1 MSMLGGFTPN
11 LLYMVSRAAGKN
23 ILALSIIVI
32 MLVLRNT
39 ITFLR
44 NHGFVKY
51 LPLDN
56 NIYIH
61 KIVGCLIFFLG
72 MIHSACHFTNFAVNI
87 QPDPVKYLQLTY
99 KYWVKHFGEGNVFN
113 QYHFPPG
120 CDFAADPEDC
130 PEESL
135 SIPDGVHQDVIYNGG
150 NFTCQVGLFGSYSS
164 LPPYLLYARIK
175 NTVFKWSLRCDIKAL
190 AQLSAQSGILADFER
205 GRMTC

>member
-1 MSMLGGFTPN
+1 MI
-11 LLYMVSRAAGKN
+11 Y
-23 ILALSIIVI
+23 I
-32 MLVLRNT
+32 
-39 ITFLR
+39 
-44 NHGFVKY
+44 
-51 LPLDN
+51 LDN

-175 NTVFKWSLRCDIKAL
+175 NTVFKWPLRCDIKAL
-190 AQLSAQSGILADFER
+190 AQLSAKSAILADFE
-205 GRMTC
+205 GGGV